1 MSTLGN
7 IGVGTNTPSSRISIY
22 SEPNITS
29 ELGEVNAIK
38 INELAQI
45 NAYTKA
51 NAGLSSGRP
60 GGIVFKTKR
69 PNGSLGDSM
78 TIDGN
83 GSVTIGSSTAY
94 KCASL
99 SINSTAGGLLVPRL
113 TSEQIENIKKPEPGL
128 IVYDTE
134 KDTFVGYKKSGWTEL
149 F

>member
-1 MSTLGN
+1 
-7 IGVGTNTPSSRISIY
+7 
-22 SEPNITS
+22 
-29 ELGEVNAIK
+29 
-38 INELAQI
+38 
-45 NAYTKA
+45 
-51 NAGLSSGRP
+51 
-60 GGIVFKTKR
+60 
-69 PNGSLGDSM
+69 M

-99 SINSTAGGLLVPRL
+99 SINSTTGGLLVPRL